1 MTTTPA
7 TKQAGD
13 KYIVRFPDGMREAVA
28 EAARQN
34 NRSMNA
40 EIVARLSQSFE
51 GAAESV
57 ELEQL
62 RAENATLKL
71 MLEGKSLGTDLA
83 AVLAVTLAGQ
93 TLGMIDA
100 VQHGKTSPRE
110 LQTLRAFADLVLA
123 KQPADW
129 PSELMRAYETTPSDA
144 AGAKAKRELE
154 ILRRIGKS
162 LVTYYESQSQAKR
175 LRELYDARRAETKD

>member
-1 MTTTPA
+1 ML
-7 TKQAGD
+7 
-13 KYIVRFPDGMREAVA
+13 RLPDGMRAQIAAVA
-28 EAARQN
+28 DASG
-34 NRSMNA
+34 RSMNA

-51 GAAESV
+51 GAAESA

-62 RAENATLKL
+62 RAENSTLKL

-100 VQHGKTSPRE
+100 VQHAKPSPRE
-110 LQTLRAFADLVLA
+110 LQTLRAFAELVLA

-129 PSELMRAYETTPSDA
+129 PTELMRAYESTPSDA

-154 ILRRIGKS
+154 VLRRIAKS
-162 LVTYYESQSQAKR
+162 LVTYYEASSIAKKLSQVYDERIAN
-175 LRELYDARRAETKD
+175 REQDQSK

>member
-1 MTTTPA
+1 MARNDPQVNLRIPA
-7 TKQAGD
+7 ELKASLD
-13 KYIVRFPDGMREAVA
+13 S
-28 EAARQN
+28 AAAN
-34 NRSMNA
+34 SGRSLTA

-51 GAAESV
+51 GAAESA
-57 ELEQL
+57 ELDQL
-62 RAENATLKL
+62 RFENATLKQ

-100 VQHGKTSPRE
+100 VQHGKTSQRE

-129 PSELMRAYETTPSDA
+129 PSELMRAYEATPSDA
-144 AGAKAKRELE
+144 AGAKAKRELD

-175 LRELYDARRAETKD
+175 LSDLYDQRSAAAKG